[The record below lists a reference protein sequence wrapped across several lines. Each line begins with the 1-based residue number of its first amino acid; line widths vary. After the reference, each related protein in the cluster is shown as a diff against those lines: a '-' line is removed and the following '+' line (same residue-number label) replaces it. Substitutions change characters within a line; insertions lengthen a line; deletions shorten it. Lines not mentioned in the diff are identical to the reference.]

1 MVCCVVLK
9 PRLNSQSLFL
19 NRQKQSLISAGLT
32 SDLSYKPF
40 IFNSSKGIY
49 IFVKKKESFDRIENI
64 IIQFFSQHELEHI
77 RMYDTSLHP
86 YFFRTVTKQVL
97 QSNEI
102 SAFGW
107 KRFISSFLIQAD
119 PYSSKT
125 EYNSISAFENF
136 RSSIRIN
143 GSRIQKR
150 YFKRKMKILRK
161 RVSLKSIDDLL
172 KFD

>member
-1 MVCCVVLK
+1 MVCCIVLK

-19 NRQKQSLISAGLT
+19 NRQKQLLISAGLT
-32 SDLSYKPF
+32 SYLSYKPF

-49 IFVKKKESFDRIENI
+49 IFVKQKESFDRIENI
-64 IIQFFSQHELEHI
+64 LIRLIGQHELDQI
-77 RMYDTSLHP
+77 RIYDTSLRPH
-86 YFFRTVTKQVL
+86 FFRTVTKQVL
-97 QSNEI
+97 QSREI

-119 PYSSKT
+119 PYSAKT
-125 EYNSISAFENF
+125 ESNSILVFENF
-136 RSSIRIN
+136 HSSIRIN

-161 RVSLKSIDDLL
+161 RVSLESIDDLL
-172 KFD
+172 KID